1 MEDVG
6 RMSQR
11 LTWRDGPASK
21 TEGAIVQKLQ
31 KSQSDGAQGP
41 KERAGQEKI
50 QEIGMQ
56 DIIEF
61 WKKVVYFKTSGK
73 HGFKQGSNK
82 I

>member
-50 QEIGMQ
+50 QEIGM
-56 DIIEF
+56 
-61 WKKVVYFKTSGK
+61 
-73 HGFKQGSNK
+73 
-82 I
+82 